1 MAVDV
6 LSCPSPFYI
15 HMVGKAIP
23 PTLVT
28 PLLLSR
34 LVTNGSGL
42 RLSEQGISYK
52 RAASELRDLLYE
64 EQD

>member
-1 MAVDV
+1 
-6 LSCPSPFYI
+6 
-15 HMVGKAIP
+15 MVGKAIP